1 MTDYDERRIKALR
14 RLPYAEYLKTEH
26 WQRQR
31 RGALGHALS
40 RCQVCNTN
48 AVLLEVHH
56 RTYARLGC
64 EQPSDLLVL
73 CEACHEL
80 FSRHGRLAEQMEDL
94 QPRRSNA
101 SPDEDVEEEDTPDWD
116 EDETALVEVDGHPSP
131 LTYVMDHPHLT
142 LGGGSLLLSFVI
154 DVAVRFDSF
163 AIIVGLGTAAVIG
176 WKGEDLVDGTMK
188 LLVPGSDQAQVQE
201 DADRF
206 ASDFLDDYPM
216 HPDQRPISKIR
227 RLFGID
233 KVVEALPQKESDT
246 RNRER
251 AKRSSINQE
260 EGLTY
265 ARIAEWFEEGRI
277 DDTQFFT
284 LLDRIENPKSAVSRH
299 RNRYRND
306 DENEAEA
313 ASREAVSPQNE
324 PLRPDGWDDEKIHRL
339 TGAFLATNHLDNSL
353 KAIGLSTSQR
363 NRDFA
368 RDILKQ
374 QGLWKDK

>member
-176 WKGEDLVDGTMK
+176 WKGEDLVEGTMK

-246 RNRER
+246 QKKIKANR
-251 AKRSSINQE
+251 SNVGDE

-265 ARIAEWFEEGRI
+265 ARIVAWFEEGRI
-277 DDTQFFT
+277 DDVQFFA
-284 LLDRIENPKSAVSRH
+284 LMDRIENGTQKPTRSGRSVATQPALEADVDGQNVASAPAAFPPGWTQEKADLIPGLYRALGSLDKCLDGVEVSR
-299 RNRYRND
+299 Y
-306 DENEAEA
+306 
-313 ASREAVSPQNE
+313 P
-324 PLRPDGWDDEKIHRL
+324 
-339 TGAFLATNHLDNSL
+339 
-353 KAIGLSTSQR
+353 R